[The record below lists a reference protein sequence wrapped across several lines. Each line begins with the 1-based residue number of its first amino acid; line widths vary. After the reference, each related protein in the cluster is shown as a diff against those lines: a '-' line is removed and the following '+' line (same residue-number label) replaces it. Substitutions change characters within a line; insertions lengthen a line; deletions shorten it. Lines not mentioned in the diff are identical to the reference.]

1 MNLIKS
7 NGRDSF
13 RSWNSDE
20 MFNELANNNRLIG
33 LSSTESD
40 GGGSSEGLK
49 VSRRIMIVKPPITQ
63 SGSPPVSPAG
73 STPPV
78 SPFAGGGEAYRLFRR
93 RSLSDAYEKPSGIR
107 PGSPRPPY
115 NV

>member
-20 MFNELANNNRLIG
+20 MFNELANNNHLIG
-33 LSSTESD
+33 LSFTASD
-40 GGGSSEGLK
+40 GVGSAEEGLK
-49 VSRRIMIVKPPITQ
+49 VTRRIMIVKSPITQ

-78 SPFAGGGEAYRLFRR
+78 SPFAGKPNMHFCVEMTEMAFRD
-93 RSLSDAYEKPSGIR
+93 SWTLGIL
-107 PGSPRPPY
+107 
-115 NV
+115 NQ